1 MKAKKEVY
9 FGKHAQEKI
18 VEFVNAKTEAEKT
31 LIYNNFL
38 QKPLAKLCE
47 NIINYERFNFKE
59 IDSYGN
65 LHNELMSHLY
75 SILHKY
81 NPKRKSKIYK
91 GQTSSAF
98 SFLQT
103 CAKNYLVQLSIEKK
117 KSIFLND
124 KKEEDKYVQI
134 LDNLEDNTTEETINN
149 ETKEFVEVLKNTFK
163 KRFERNVYDG
173 NKKKIADAL
182 IYLLENSNNINIYS
196 KKHLYLLVKE
206 YTNLDAKKITKF
218 LNEFKE
224 DYIKIRTNYYN
235 YKI

>member
-81 NPKRKSKIYK
+81 NPKRNITKAIKIHNPKATDSY
-91 GQTSSAF
+91 
-98 SFLQT
+98 
-103 CAKNYLVQLSIEKK
+103 
-117 KSIFLND
+117 
-124 KKEEDKYVQI
+124 
-134 LDNLEDNTTEETINN
+134 
-149 ETKEFVEVLKNTFK
+149 FK
-163 KRFERNVYDG
+163 KIMKNM
-173 NKKKIADAL
+173 KKLSKL
-182 IYLLENSNNINIYS
+182 WNI
-196 KKHLYLLVKE
+196 
-206 YTNLDAKKITKF
+206 
-218 LNEFKE
+218 
-224 DYIKIRTNYYN
+224 
-235 YKI
+235 